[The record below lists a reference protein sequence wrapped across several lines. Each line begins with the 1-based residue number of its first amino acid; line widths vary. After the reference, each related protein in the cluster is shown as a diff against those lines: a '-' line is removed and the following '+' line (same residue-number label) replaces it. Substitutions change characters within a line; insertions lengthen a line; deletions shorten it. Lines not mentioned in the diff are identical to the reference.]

1 MNNLRS
7 PFAARPRAAGRRV
20 HSSCNTFVGVA
31 PLELARQRGLDIEDI
46 DELISRKRRNPRR
59 TTPVKQ
65 RAKKIGLELPPTP
78 SGIRQ
83 ALAGEDDEPKNDAR
97 RRLQRHQKACQQAV
111 DRGEKARAEERNSSI
126 PNFCLDSRREILNAQ
141 IEIRK
146 AALAR
151 ETKKRSWKNNS
162 EAWLQNRKAV
172 VADEQARFDEE
183 HRALKRQWYGID

>member
-31 PLELARQRGLDIEDI
+31 PLELARQRGLDMEDI

-97 RRLQRHQKACQQAV
+97 RRLQHHRRRKACERHMASTTIQLRCQLTQWRQRMFFSSDSSVAWASV
-111 DRGEKARAEERNSSI
+111 EK
-126 PNFCLDSRREILNAQ
+126 RR
-141 IEIRK
+141 
-146 AALAR
+146 
-151 ETKKRSWKNNS
+151 S
-162 EAWLQNRKAV
+162 
-172 VADEQARFDEE
+172 
-183 HRALKRQWYGID
+183 